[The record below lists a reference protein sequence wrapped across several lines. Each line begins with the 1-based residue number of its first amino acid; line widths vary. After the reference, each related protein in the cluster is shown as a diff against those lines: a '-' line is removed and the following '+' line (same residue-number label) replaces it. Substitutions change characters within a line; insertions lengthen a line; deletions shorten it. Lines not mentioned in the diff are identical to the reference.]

1 MGGKAPVRVAASGFR
16 AETFLTCRAG
26 PSVRIDGEQMS
37 SSFLQG
43 VSFFALVVVVVMA
56 SFGAFGVL

>member
-1 MGGKAPVRVAASGFR
+1 
-16 AETFLTCRAG
+16 
-26 PSVRIDGEQMS
+26 MS